1 MIIRELV
8 KKFGDFT
15 AVDRV
20 SINLY
25 PSEILC
31 LLGHNGAGKTT
42 TISVLTGL
50 LSKSAGLVRMCG
62 YDLENDLDKIRE
74 IVGICNQ
81 RDVLYDELTVRE

>member
-1 MIIRELV
+1 MI

-15 AVDRV
+15 AVDRL

-25 PSEILC
+25 ENEILC

-50 LSKSAGLVRMCG
+50 LEKTSGLV
-62 YDLENDLDKIRE
+62 
-74 IVGICNQ
+74 
-81 RDVLYDELTVRE
+81 